1 LPQNAPLTSS
11 TKSPI
16 LYRKDMRARP
26 ISKAGQKAM
35 RTLDTIIVV
44 VVYVAVAGLV
54 LRELYRFVQEAV
66 SR

>member
-1 LPQNAPLTSS
+1 MPQNAPLTSS
-11 TKSPI
+11 TKSQI

>member
-1 LPQNAPLTSS
+1 
-11 TKSPI
+11 
-16 LYRKDMRARP
+16 MRARP

>member
-1 LPQNAPLTSS
+1 
-11 TKSPI
+11 
-16 LYRKDMRARP
+16 
-26 ISKAGQKAM
+26 M